1 MCANIFEKINEKGE
15 VNWDYN
21 NKPCKAN
28 IENHRKTLIIIRKLF
43 LTKENKFYIK
53 KINKKNWNYLLLS
66 LIIQVKS
73 YIYRAVTQ

>member
-53 KINKKNWNYLLLS
+53 K
-66 LIIQVKS
+66 
-73 YIYRAVTQ
+73 